1 MILNYISGATIQS
14 TLDEEQ
20 TKTHAAA
27 LSELTAKASFI
38 VGMLN
43 QDGEL
48 TFLRICSKQ
57 REIMVRINCSLPE
70 CLPLS
75 NPSGD
80 WIFLDRN
87 HLLYSYAVCHSKIS
101 PDKEFLLVVLQN
113 PNPSE
118 RIKPILFRSCLSS
131 SMPTFLGTPESLC
144 GGCIMNVSCHTD
156 IYGHE
161 IGMVPKPTICNRNP
175 LM

>member
-1 MILNYISGATIQS
+1 MILNYISGATIKS

-27 LSELTAKASFI
+27 LSDLTVKASFI

-43 QDGEL
+43 QDDEL

-57 REIMVRINCSLPE
+57 REIIVRINFSLPE

-87 HLLYSYAVCHSKIS
+87 H
-101 PDKEFLLVVLQN
+101 
-113 PNPSE
+113 
-118 RIKPILFRSCLSS
+118 
-131 SMPTFLGTPESLC
+131 
-144 GGCIMNVSCHTD
+144 
-156 IYGHE
+156 
-161 IGMVPKPTICNRNP
+161 
-175 LM
+175 